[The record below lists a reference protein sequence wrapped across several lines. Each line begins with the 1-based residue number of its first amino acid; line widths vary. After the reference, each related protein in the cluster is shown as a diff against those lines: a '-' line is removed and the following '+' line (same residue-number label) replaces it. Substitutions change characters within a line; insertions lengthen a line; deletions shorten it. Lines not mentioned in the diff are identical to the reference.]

1 MSQAVEITPAERNR
15 GLVLAVLV
23 LLATISP
30 FTINILLPALPG
42 LEQTLSVSRA
52 EVALLL
58 SLFLVGMAVAQVFLG
73 PISDRYGRR
82 PVLIW
87 GLFVYVA
94 ASLGAVAAVSIN
106 ELLVARVLQ
115 SLGATVG
122 VPLART
128 IVRDLYPPPRAA
140 AMLGYVTMGMVI
152 GPMLSPTVGG
162 LLDTLLGWQSIFLA
176 CAIMGSVTLVAVV
189 AVMPETRPRE
199 LIGTT
204 GREVWDR
211 SVALLGKGKFVAFV
225 LVLAPSSAMFWAFQG
240 GSPYLV
246 IEVMGIDKTIYG
258 VWFALGAL
266 GYMSGNFV
274 AGRLSERLG
283 GTRMIA
289 WGNGFAILGSGI
301 VVLLALVPVMHPL
314 ALFAPVFVMAI
325 GNGML
330 LPNAIAGA
338 VSVDPKAAGAASG
351 LLGFCQMGLS
361 AGVSWV
367 SGQISIDSALPMGL
381 LMLTLALVSIAASP
395 FARR

>member
-1 MSQAVEITPAERNR
+1 MSQAVEVSPADRNR
-15 GLVLAVLV
+15 GLVLAVLI

-30 FTINILLPALPG
+30 FTINILLPAWPG

-58 SLFLVGMAVAQVFLG
+58 SVFLVGMAVAQVFLG
-73 PISDRYGRR
+73 PISDRFGRR

-87 GLFVYVA
+87 GLLVYVA
-94 ASLGAVAAVSIN
+94 ASLGAVGAVSIN

-128 IVRDLYPPPRAA
+128 IVRDLYPPPKAA
-140 AMLGYVTMGMVI
+140 AMLGYVTMGMVV

-162 LLDTLLGWQSIFLA
+162 LLDTLLGWQAIFLA
-176 CAIMGSVTLVAVV
+176 CAIMGSITLVAVV

-199 LIGTT
+199 LVGTT
-204 GREVWDR
+204 TREVWDR
-211 SVALLGKGKFVAFV
+211 SIALLGRGRFVAFV

-246 IEVMGIDKTIYG
+246 IELMGIDKTIYG
-258 VWFALGAL
+258 MWFALGAF

-274 AGRLSERLG
+274 AGQLSERLG

-289 WGNGFAILGSGI
+289 WGNGFAVLGAGVI
-301 VVLLALVPVMHPL
+301 VLLALVPVVHPL

-330 LPNAIAGA
+330 LPNAISGA
-338 VSVDPKAAGAASG
+338 VSVDAKAAGAASG

-361 AGVSWV
+361 AGVSWL
-367 SGQISIDSALPMGL
+367 SGQISVDSALPMGL
-381 LMLTLALVSIAASP
+381 LMLSLALVSILASP